1 MTIYDISKK
10 SGVSIATVSRVIN
23 NKKGVSEAT
32 RQRVL
37 AVMEEKGYTP
47 NAIAR
52 GLGMNSM
59 KTVGILCMDV
69 ADIYLAQA
77 VSTLERELRR
87 QNYDSLL
94 CCTGGELETK
104 KGYLGVLLSKRVDA
118 IILVGSH
125 FLSGDTS
132 YIESA
137 AKQVPILLINGYIK
151 AKNVYCVVCD
161 DFGSMRSAVD
171 TLIAKGRRHILYA
184 YDTTT
189 YSGRQKLD
197 GYRFALASAG
207 IPADER
213 MVMHCRSSG
222 IEEIRAEFD
231 GIFESELP
239 VDAVV
244 TSDDAI
250 AVAAVKSALA
260 HGRVIPRDL
269 EVIGY
274 NNSILSRCCEP
285 ELTSVDSRV
294 EALCMT
300 AISTLFGVIAGKDF
314 PDKTTLSGELVKRYS
329 TRL

>member
-37 AVMEEKGYTP
+37 AVMAEKGYVP

-52 GLGMNSM
+52 GLGLNSM

-94 CCTGGELETK
+94 CCTGAELEDK
-104 KGYLGVLLSKRVDA
+104 KGYLNILLSKRVDA

-125 FLSGDTS
+125 FLTGDTA
-132 YIESA
+132 YIENA
-137 AKQVPILLINGYIK
+137 AQQVPIVLINGYVR

-161 DFGSMRSAVD
+161 DFSSVRDAV
-171 TLIAKGRRHILYA
+171 TSLIVKGRRHILYA

-197 GYRFALASAG
+197 GYRVALAAAG
-207 IPADER
+207 IASDER
-213 MVMHCRSSG
+213 MIVRCSSKG
-222 IEEIRAEFD
+222 MSHMRQEFD
-231 GIFESELP
+231 QLFEVQLP
-239 VDAVV
+239 IDAIV
-244 TSDDAI
+244 TSEDVL
-250 AVAAVKSALA
+250 AVAAIKSALA
-260 HGRVIPRDL
+260 HGRLIPSDL

-274 NNSILSRCCEP
+274 NNSILARCCEP
-285 ELTSVDSRV
+285 ELTSIDSRV

-300 AISTLFGVIAGKDF
+300 AISTLFGVIGGKDF
-314 PDKTTLSGELVKRYS
+314 PDKTTLSGELIRRHT